1 MTRSWYFVN
10 KKSYIEAEKK
20 LNLIYVFSKML
31 SYTLNASTGFQKNFR
46 LLKMYFN
53 IFCAYRLHQYLLKA
67 YFHRVELQLL
77 I

>member
-20 LNLIYVFSKML
+20 LNLICVAKCYL
-31 SYTLNASTGFQKNFR
+31 NTLNASTGFQENFR